1 MARSR
6 RESLLSDGITD
17 QKCPQGLLQQNLP
30 LAEVFDFVRAALSA
44 LIGTG
49 VDGSPVA
56 HA

>member
-1 MARSR
+1 MLSLGQVRFAPRKRTSISGSR
-6 RESLLSDGITD
+6 HVRLV
-17 QKCPQGLLQQNLP
+17 P

-49 VDGSPVA
+49 VDGSPVG